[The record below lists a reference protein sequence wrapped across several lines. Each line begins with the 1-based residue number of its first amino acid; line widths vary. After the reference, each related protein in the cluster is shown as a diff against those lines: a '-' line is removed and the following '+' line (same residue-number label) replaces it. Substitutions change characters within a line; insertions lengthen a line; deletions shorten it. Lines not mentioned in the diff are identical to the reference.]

1 MAAIEYLLDRAK
13 GDGILEVVLIVVA
26 IVLILFILIA
36 LSMLK
41 FVKFFKD
48 QVNIQTNNMEE
59 DKKKE
64 ELLIQNQKD
73 LAELRSDMND
83 SLMRIETMIEKIANN
98 DDKQNSII
106 QDQLAHTITETCNKV
121 LEREDQSIKA
131 SELQTILRLYNSYSK
146 PPINGNSFVH
156 ILVLQCTKLHIVKDG
171 TEEYIENYSHI
182 QDELNELEKNISN
195 YDI

>member
-26 IVLILFILIA
+26 IVIALFIILA
-36 LSMLK
+36 FSMLK
-41 FVKFFKD
+41 FIKFFKG
-48 QVNIQTNNMEE
+48 QVDIQTNNVEE

-64 ELLIQNQKD
+64 ELLLQNQKD
-73 LAELRSDMND
+73 LTELRSDMND
-83 SLMRIETMIEKIANN
+83 SLMRIENMIEKIANN

-106 QDQLAHTITETCNKV
+106 QDQLADTLTERCNKA
-121 LEREDQSIKA
+121 LERENRSIKA

-156 ILVLQCTKLHIVKDG
+156 ILVLKCTKLNIVKDG
-171 TEEYIENYSHI
+171 TEGYMANYSHI
-182 QDELNELEKNISN
+182 QDELNELEKNLSE
-195 YDI
+195 DI